1 MKSSK
6 SNTKIPVATKFSLR
20 HPRYDISANVHS
32 LSEQLFGFTMHYNGH
47 RESAYVMVNRSN
59 PLRGEAIEYV
69 SCFWRIIRLELIL
82 DISKTAALR

>member
-1 MKSSK
+1 
-6 SNTKIPVATKFSLR
+6 
-20 HPRYDISANVHS
+20 
-32 LSEQLFGFTMHYNGH
+32 MHYNGH